1 MKQTNKCDLKFG
13 VNYVPS
19 KDWFFSWQNFNYGA
33 VDEDLAA
40 IASLGADHIRMH
52 LRWDLFHP
60 NNYFV
65 SMPLLLNLRNVL
77 DIAEKYNLKAE
88 VTALDGWMS
97 GFWFLPSFIKSANI
111 ITDANMISAEKYF
124 FRKLASVIADHP
136 ALMGIDIGN
145 ELNMYGY
152 GIKNFTV
159 EEGDAWLKDIFAEVK
174 ALFPNKINVIGVDH
188 QPWYGDAYFSRRTL
202 TNSGSATSL
211 HSWVKFTDAL
221 RYGIFSEESLTLQ
234 EFNVELAN
242 AYACDTRRKVWIQ
255 EFGIS
260 PQWTEKENFERFVY
274 ESMLNATRSENLM
287 GFTFWCSH
295 DIDRKFVF
303 DEIEYDLGLFDVNNR
318 IKPLGKIYAEAV
330 KKIRSGEKP
339 KPLKGGKAYIIDESR
354 PFDGWEY
361 ARKFSGEVRRGN
373 HVKFVLS
380 SDSDDAEYLKSR
392 GITEIVR

>member
-1 MKQTNKCDLKFG
+1 M
-13 VNYVPS
+13 S
-19 KDWFFSWQNFNYGA
+19 
-33 VDEDLAA
+33 
-40 IASLGADHIRMH
+40 
-52 LRWDLFHP
+52 
-60 NNYFV
+60 
-65 SMPLLLNLRNVL
+65 LLLNLRNVL

-242 AYACDTRRKVWIQ
+242 AYARDTRRKVWIQ

-330 KKIRSGEKP
+330 KKIKCGAKP
-339 KPLKGGKAYIIDESR
+339 ESLKIRKAYIIDESR

-361 ARKFSGEVRRGN
+361 ARKFSDEVRRGN

>member
-159 EEGDAWLKDIFAEVK
+159 EEGDAWLKDIFADVK

-211 HSWVKFTDAL
+211 HLWVKFTDAL

-234 EFNVELAN
+234 EFNVEIAN

-330 KKIRSGEKP
+330 KKIKRGEKP

-361 ARKFSGEVRRGN
+361 ARKFSDEVRRGN